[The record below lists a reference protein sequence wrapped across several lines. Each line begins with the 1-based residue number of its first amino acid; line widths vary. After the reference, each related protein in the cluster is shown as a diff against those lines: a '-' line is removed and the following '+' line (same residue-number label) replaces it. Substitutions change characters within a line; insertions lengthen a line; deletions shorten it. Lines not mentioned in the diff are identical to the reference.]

1 MTVSLTKG
9 EDMKLKI
16 KRERHGFMNNPLWIA
31 TKIYAD
37 NSVDEF
43 AAVELR
49 DLITLIKENQ

>member
-1 MTVSLTKG
+1 
-9 EDMKLKI
+9 
-16 KRERHGFMNNPLWIA
+16 MNNPLWIA

-37 NSVDEF
+37 NSVEKF

>member
-1 MTVSLTKG
+1 
-9 EDMKLKI
+9 MKLKI

-37 NSVDEF
+37 NSVEEF

-49 DLITLIKENQ
+49 DLIALIKENQ